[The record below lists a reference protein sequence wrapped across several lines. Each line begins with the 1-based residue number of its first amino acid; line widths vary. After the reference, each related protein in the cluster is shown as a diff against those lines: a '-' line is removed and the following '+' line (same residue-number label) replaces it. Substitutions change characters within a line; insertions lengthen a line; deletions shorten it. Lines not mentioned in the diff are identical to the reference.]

1 MASEV
6 KIKIKIDDNGSLSV
20 VAKEANKAAKA
31 TDKLGTATTKT
42 NKTRSKYHKQE
53 KGVAGATS
61 NSTKGFAKQAQ
72 TLNGGSSSLV
82 GAYATLAAHVFA
94 ITAAFGVLQ
103 RNAGFKQLEQGIIFT
118 GRAAGTNL
126 PLVSKNLKE
135 ITDNAISTA
144 DAMKAVAIGT
154 SAGFSSS
161 QLEGLTSVA
170 KGASLALGRDMTD
183 ALDRLVRG
191 AAKLEPEILDELGIM
206 VRLDETAQKYAKSIG
221 KTAGELS
228 VFEKRMAFT
237 NAIIEQ
243 GEQKFGALNA
253 VVEANPYSKLSA
265 QFDSLVKGG
274 LGALDTLLGPIIGGL
289 ASSMGM
295 LVGVMGIFA
304 TGVVKMMVPALS
316 QGGKA
321 AAALAKNTAGAAK
334 AQLAS
339 TKTFKDAPKVFN
351 DLQKKMVAGTATS
364 QDMTKA
370 QASLTKSVALHKK
383 QMPGYIKSHGASSK
397 AVAVKKGKL
406 DAARLALDSLTR
418 SQHLETQATL
428 QAGRADVLNTASS
441 MGLVATYKALTAQI
455 MIEIAA
461 IKASNLSK
469 TTGAAITNTF
479 RMSLNL
485 AMFSVKAFGL
495 ALVNA
500 IPVIGQIIFFV
511 SLAIAAFKKLFIAPP
526 TALQEQLEETKE
538 ALAEYPNI
546 IDQLISSYEL
556 AANSA
561 ERFETSLRAQVGLM
575 GQGADQM
582 RKVMTAQT
590 AAIVAE
596 KALARVAL
604 IRTQIQNAKM
614 STKSIG
620 GGTNVHDVRY
630 KESQLAGAQKRVEN
644 ADKGTIDV
652 DPTKNAQIMILA
664 QQIASQE
671 LLIQVQ
677 RKSGEET
684 LIATENLAGL
694 HSIMEDVVKA
704 ETPKALEATSE
715 AMATLSNKTGGILGS
730 FDAAQDTVSK
740 ISGLFTKA
748 AQPTGVFA
756 DHITVLDE
764 AVKNIGDNDRFSEI
778 WKKYKEGFEKYGAST
793 MADVR
798 TLLNALK
805 ETERLTNQLPLT
817 QALRQGD
824 SDNTFSPVRAAKTRV
839 TEAGENLD
847 LKTKQYASTSVK
859 AFGDPENP
867 ELIAARQ
874 ALLEAET
881 EDNAAKAAL
890 GKTKFS
896 QGMKNQFGGEA
907 VNSLVDASGEG
918 ALASGSNA
926 DTSEKFAALNTAMS
940 PMMENIKGLGPDG
953 PLISAAIEGT
963 MVMGEAF
970 TNMFE
975 TMGTDGISSSE
986 KMAAGLQAAG
996 AALNAISNIQ
1006 AAATEKQIGKIDKQ
1020 IAAEQKRDGKSKQS
1034 LEKIKQMEKK
1044 ALKKKA
1050 FEKDKKMKMAQVIIS
1065 TATSIAMAAGQTGI
1079 FAPFFAPMLI
1089 ALGAAQMAAIAST
1102 SYEGG
1107 GASAPS
1113 APPKNSSV
1121 SQGERSNTVDLA
1133 KSQSAVG
1140 ELGYARGREG
1150 LGNANN
1156 FKPAFTGARYRAAG
1170 GSTGFMVGEQGPELF
1185 MPDTPGTIVPAGDT
1199 AAAGGAGSNVSFNI
1213 SAMDSAGVEDVL
1225 IRQRAN
1231 IIAMIRESANQVGDT
1246 FLENVDTASEGATI

>member
-118 GRAAGTNL
+118 GRAAGANL

-144 DAMKAVAIGT
+144 EAMKAVAIGT

-161 QLEGLTSVA
+161 QLEGLTRVA

-206 VRLDETAQKYAKSIG
+206 VRLDETAERFARTIG
-221 KTAGELS
+221 KNANELS

-253 VVEANPYSKLSA
+253 VIEANPYSKLSA
-265 QFDSLVKGG
+265 QFDSLIKGG
-274 LGALDTLLGPIIGGL
+274 LGALDTVLGPIIGGL

-304 TGVVKMMVPALS
+304 TGVVKMMVPALN

-321 AAALAKNTAGAAK
+321 AAALAKNTAASAK

-339 TKTFKDAPKVFN
+339 TKTFKDAPTVFN
-351 DLQKKMVAGTATS
+351 NLQKKMVAGTATS

-370 QASLTKSVALHKK
+370 QTSLTKSVALHNK
-383 QMPGYIKSHGASSK
+383 QMPGYIKSHGESSK
-397 AVAVKKGKL
+397 KVAIKKAKL
-406 DAARLALDSLTR
+406 DAAKLALDSLTR

-428 QAGRADVLNTASS
+428 QAARADVLNTASS

-461 IKASNLSK
+461 IKASNLTK

-526 TALQEQLEETKE
+526 TALEEQLEKTKE
-538 ALAEYPNI
+538 ALEEYPNI
-546 IDQLISSYEL
+546 IDQLITSYNL
-556 AANSA
+556 ASTSA

-575 GQGADQM
+575 SQTADQM
-582 RKVMTAQT
+582 NKVITAQT
-590 AAIVAE
+590 SAIIAE
-596 KALARVAL
+596 KAMARAEL
-604 IRTQIQNAKM
+604 MRAK
-614 STKSIG
+614 I
-620 GGTNVHDVRY
+620 
-630 KESQLAGAQKRVEN
+630 AQKQDNGNSVGNFSGGSAFR
-644 ADKGTIDV
+644 DV
-652 DPTKNAQIMILA
+652 KNAQTRVGKSDEKKIEVEPTRNAQILILSKH
-664 QQIASQE
+664 IAAQE
-671 LLIQVQ
+671 LLIEVQ
-677 RKSGEET
+677 RQSGEET
-684 LIATENLAGL
+684 LIAAENLTKLNSVMDKVIEA
-694 HSIMEDVVKA
+694 DTA
-704 ETPKALEATSE
+704 EALKETTLEMRA
-715 AMATLSNKTGGILGS
+715 LSNQTGGILGS
-730 FDAAQDTVSK
+730 FDAAKKSVAAITD
-740 ISGLFTKA
+740 LFTKS
-748 AQPTGVFA
+748 AQPSGMYA
-756 DHITVLDE
+756 DHITAIDTAL
-764 AVKNIGDNDRFSEI
+764 KNVGTNDRFSEV
-778 WKKYKEGFEKYGAST
+778 WKKYKEGFDKYGKKTKKDVEDLLHNLNLVADYNSSQGVRKAGVAEEMEGEVKAGRPMAALETQAGALAYDKT
-793 MADVR
+793 MGEEQSS
-798 TLLNALK
+798 NAL
-805 ETERLTNQLPLT
+805 QLGD
-817 QALRQGD
+817 RQ
-824 SDNTFSPVRAAKTRV
+824 
-839 TEAGENLD
+839 
-847 LKTKQYASTSVK
+847 
-859 AFGDPENP
+859 
-867 ELIAARQ
+867 LI
-874 ALLEAET
+874 LEAEL
-881 EDNAAKAAL
+881 NRLAIAKEIRANEEAIRQAKL
-890 GKTKFS
+890 ATATKLMGPQMGVAGETANNLS
-896 QGMKNQFGGEA
+896 DVSGTMAGGA
-907 VNSLVDASGEG
+907 PN
-918 ALASGSNA
+918 
-926 DTSEKFAALNTAMS
+926 SEKFAALGEAIS
-940 PMMENIKGLGPDG
+940 PMVENIKALGPDG

-975 TMGTDGISSSE
+975 TMGSKSATTSE

-1044 ALKKKA
+1044 KEALKKKA

-1089 ALGAAQMAAIAST
+1089 ALGAAQLAAIAST